1 MRAHVKPAGE
11 RSKGPVKLD
20 KVIAHLQEPP
30 DQVQHWN
37 VDEAGLDDL
46 VARLSTK
53 PGIHAVHVSAD
64 DKASVPAADRSAGI
78 AEPSHREGK
87 SMKLLPV
94 LLSLSMGIVIAVPA
108 HADPGIDE
116 APSND
121 NNGVFLSDLQKVGIT
136 YGDPNQAI
144 SAGQAVCACIHN
156 GMSGLHLL
164 KHLQE
169 NNPSL
174 TEIGAAQ
181 LRRSRQNRTAR
192 DNSTS
197 P

>member
-1 MRAHVKPAGE
+1 
-11 RSKGPVKLD
+11 
-20 KVIAHLQEPP
+20 
-30 DQVQHWN
+30 
-37 VDEAGLDDL
+37 
-46 VARLSTK
+46 
-53 PGIHAVHVSAD
+53 
-64 DKASVPAADRSAGI
+64 
-78 AEPSHREGK
+78 
-87 SMKLLPV
+87 MKLLPV

-136 YGDPNQAI
+136 YSDPNQAI

-181 LRRSRQNRTAR
+181 FATISAKSYCPRQL
-192 DNSTS
+192 DESVEPGGKGGGS
-197 P
+197 KGGD